1 MHKDLKRLKMDL
13 LDKIK
18 KIASEQGLSLREVN
32 DKAGLGTRSIYHWK
46 NQTPSIEKVTAVAN
60 VLHVPVSELIDDNR
74 QSLGS
79 KLNDFHQKNM
89 EALQRHKDR
98 MSQLLSIEPSGNT
111 NPDNESNP
119 DDIDDIAEFGPHT
132 YHVRIPVLG
141 RIACGEPIL
150 AEQNIEGYRDLSFSH
165 KPDGDMFILR
175 CHGKSMEPTLRDN
188 SFITIR
194 VQPSVENGEMA
205 AILIGDEATIKRVY
219 YKKDEIIL
227 KPDNPNYGYIKLNKE
242 NPGKILG
249 KVVHMD
255 VDF

>member
-1 MHKDLKRLKMDL
+1 MDL

-18 KIASEQGLSLREVN
+18 KIASQEGLSLREVN
-32 DKAGLGTRSIYHWK
+32 DRAGLGTRSIYHWK

-60 VLHVPVSELIDDNR
+60 VLHVPVSELIEDDK
-74 QSLGS
+74 QSLGA
-79 KLNDFHQKNM
+79 KLNDFHQRNM
-89 EALQRHKDR
+89 EVLQKHKDR
-98 MSQLLSIEPSGNT
+98 MSQLLSIEPSGN
-111 NPDNESNP
+111 NESGLNTS
-119 DDIDDIAEFGPHT
+119 DVAEFGPHT

-150 AEQNIEGYRDLSFSH
+150 AEQNIDGYRDLSFSH
-165 KPDGDMFILR
+165 KPDGEMFILK

-188 SFITIR
+188 SFVTIR
-194 VQPSVENGEMA
+194 VQPTVENGEMA
-205 AILIGDEATIKRVY
+205 AVLIGDEATIKRVFF
-219 YKKDEIIL
+219 KNDEIIL
-227 KPDNPNYGYIKLNKE
+227 KPDNPNYGYIRLNKE

>member
-1 MHKDLKRLKMDL
+1 MDL
-13 LDKIK
+13 LEKIK
-18 KIASEQGLSLREVN
+18 KIASAQGLSLREVN

-46 NQTPSIEKVTAVAN
+46 SQTPSIEKVSAVAS
-60 VLHVPVSELIDDNR
+60 VLHVPVSELIDD
-74 QSLGS
+74 
-79 KLNDFHQKNM
+79 KKKK
-89 EALQRHKDR
+89 ER
-98 MSQLLSIEPSGNT
+98 MSQIMYIEPSGNA
-111 NPDNESNP
+111 NSSKGSNL
-119 DDIDDIAEFGPHT
+119 DDIAEFGPHT
-132 YHVRIPVLG
+132 YHVRIPILG

-150 AEQNIEGYRDLSFSH
+150 AEQNIDGYRDLSFSH

-194 VQPSVENGEMA
+194 VQPRVENGEMA
-205 AILIGDEATIKRVY
+205 AVLIGDEATIKRVY

-242 NPGKILG
+242 NPGRILG

>member
-1 MHKDLKRLKMDL
+1 M
-13 LDKIK
+13 
-18 KIASEQGLSLREVN
+18 
-32 DKAGLGTRSIYHWK
+32 Y
-46 NQTPSIEKVTAVAN
+46 
-60 VLHVPVSELIDDNR
+60 
-74 QSLGS
+74 
-79 KLNDFHQKNM
+79 
-89 EALQRHKDR
+89 
-98 MSQLLSIEPSGNT
+98 IEPSGNA
-111 NPDNESNP
+111 NSSNGSNP
-119 DDIDDIAEFGPHT
+119 DDIAEFGPHT

-150 AEQNIEGYRDLSFSH
+150 AEQNIDGYRDLSFSH

-194 VQPSVENGEMA
+194 VQPTVENGEMA
-205 AILIGDEATIKRVY
+205 AVLIGDEATIKRVY

>member
-1 MHKDLKRLKMDL
+1 MDL
-13 LDKIK
+13 LEKIK
-18 KIASEQGLSLREVN
+18 KLASDQGLSLREVN
-32 DKAGLGTRSIYHWK
+32 DMAGLGTRSIYHWK
-46 NQTPSIEKVTAVAN
+46 NQTPSIEKVSAVAK
-60 VLHVPVSELIDDNR
+60 VLHVPVSELINDKKKDIN
-74 QSLGS
+74 S
-79 KLNDFHQKNM
+79 KINDFHQKNM
-89 EALQRHKDR
+89 EAAQRNKEK
-98 MSQLLSIEPSGNT
+98 MSQIMYIEPSGNA
-111 NPDNESNP
+111 NSSNGSNP
-119 DDIDDIAEFGPHT
+119 DDIAEFGPHT

-150 AEQNIEGYRDLSFSH
+150 AEQNIDGYRDLSFSH

-194 VQPSVENGEMA
+194 VQPTVENGEMA
-205 AILIGDEATIKRVY
+205 AVLIGDEATIKRVY

>member
-1 MHKDLKRLKMDL
+1 M
-13 LDKIK
+13 
-18 KIASEQGLSLREVN
+18 
-32 DKAGLGTRSIYHWK
+32 
-46 NQTPSIEKVTAVAN
+46 
-60 VLHVPVSELIDDNR
+60 SELIEHKKKAIN
-74 QSLGS
+74 S
-79 KLNDFHQKNM
+79 KINDFHQQNM
-89 EALQRHKDR
+89 EAAKRNKEK
-98 MSQLLSIEPSGNT
+98 MSQIMYIEPSGNA
-111 NPDNESNP
+111 NSSNGSNP
-119 DDIDDIAEFGPHT
+119 DDIAEFGPHT

-150 AEQNIEGYRDLSFSH
+150 AEQNIDGYRDLSFSH

-194 VQPSVENGEMA
+194 VQPTVENGEMA
-205 AILIGDEATIKRVY
+205 AVLIGDEATIKRVY

-242 NPGKILG
+242 NPGRILG

>member
-1 MHKDLKRLKMDL
+1 MDL

-18 KIASEQGLSLREVN
+18 KIASKQGLSLREVN
-32 DKAGLGTRSIYHWK
+32 DRAGLGTRSIYHWK

-60 VLHVPVSELIDDNR
+60 VLHVPVSELIEDDK
-74 QSLGS
+74 QSFGA

-89 EALQRHKDR
+89 EILQKHKDR
-98 MSQLLSIEPSGNT
+98 MSQLLSIEPSGN
-111 NPDNESNP
+111 NDSGLNKS
-119 DDIDDIAEFGPHT
+119 DVAEFGPHT

-150 AEQNIEGYRDLSFSH
+150 AEQNIDGYRDLSFSH
-165 KPDGDMFILR
+165 KPDGEMFILK

-188 SFITIR
+188 SFVTIR
-194 VQPSVENGEMA
+194 VQPTVENGEMA
-205 AILIGDEATIKRVY
+205 AVLIGDEATIKRVFF
-219 YKKDEIIL
+219 KNNEIIL
-227 KPDNPNYGYIKLNKE
+227 KPDNPNYGYIRLNKE